1 MWKGQSFQKMVLEKL
16 DNTCKRI
23 PHTKLTWDGLKI
35 NIRIKIL
42 KLLEENIWEKLLDME
57 FGNDLLDM
65 MLKAQK
71 AK

>member
-1 MWKGQSFQKMVLEKL
+1 
-16 DNTCKRI
+16 
-23 PHTKLTWDGLKI
+23 LKT
-35 NIRIKIL
+35 NIRIKNL
-42 KLLEENIWEKLLDME
+42 KLLEENIWGKLLDME